1 MGLTDVEQSVALPT
15 GENHIFSRRMTGL
28 RGNSISPDVERFW
41 RGHANRTVG
50 DDYSVLKKKIKCRKQ
65 IADKIGVGFEL
76 PNSIL
81 ASVVRHVPKM
91 AAEQAEQALAKVFV
105 ICEIRESASASVG
118 ESVCPYRRRSIRPK
132 QHSGSVCFCASPGSM
147 LFDSSRL
154 TLTLGKSAP
163 EISIE
168 RALIQAESSATLRTS
183 FPRTWPVSI
192 IR

>member
-50 DDYSVLKKKIKCRKQ
+50 DDYSVFKKKIKCRKQ

-81 ASVVRHVPKM
+81 ASVVLNVSKM

-118 ESVCPYRRRSIRPK
+118 ESVCPHRRRSIRPK
-132 QHSGSVCFCASPGSM
+132 QCRMKHKCLRIRVN
-147 LFDSSRL
+147 D
-154 TLTLGKSAP
+154 AP
-163 EISIE
+163 VAQLE
-168 RALIQAESSATLRTS
+168 RASA
-183 FPRTWPVSI
+183 F
-192 IR
+192 